1 MSRRRPCGT
10 AGRHSHPR
18 GRRKV
23 VKKKGFEAM
32 NVLINSLVGLSLV
45 GLVAVSVSLLGPI
58 LTPFFLGAFLAYLG
72 DPWVDRFE
80 AWGLGRALSA
90 TLVFALIAAVL
101 LAALMLFLPLLAL
114 ELSELLQGL
123 PASFLWLQSTL
134 TPLVADWTGINLQVL
149 NLKGL
154 AQNFLGEWQQSS
166 DIMGYLLGQLTQSGL
181 AIFGSLMTLA
191 LTPVVAFYLMRD
203 WDQLLARLDQLIPRS
218 QINVVRQLTA
228 AGDEMLAAFIR
239 GQFLVMILL
248 GIFYAVGLGLVGLD
262 MALIIGLVA
271 GLASIVPYLGFI
283 LGLLLATIAAAYQFQ
298 DWVHPVYVL
307 TVFVLGQI
315 LEGSLLTPWL
325 VGDRIGLHPVAV
337 IFAVLAGGQLF
348 GFIGV
353 LLALPVA
360 AVLMVLVRYCLVRYL
375 SSGYYLGDADAV
387 TFDQSEAG
395 AALEALPA
403 EAVASEHFDPDPP
416 VPTVDESTL

>member
-1 MSRRRPCGT
+1 
-10 AGRHSHPR
+10 
-18 GRRKV
+18 
-23 VKKKGFEAM
+23 M
-32 NVLINSLVGLSLV
+32 NVLINSLVGLGLI

-90 TLVFALIAAVL
+90 TLVFALIAAVM

-134 TPLVADWTGINLQVL
+134 GPLIQDWTGFNLQAL
-149 NLKGL
+149 DLKGL

-166 DIMGYLLGQLTQSGL
+166 DIMGYLLGQITQSGL

-203 WDQLLARLDQLIPRS
+203 WDHLLTRLDQLIPRP

-262 MALIIGLVA
+262 MALIIGLIA

-283 LGLLLATIAAAYQFQ
+283 LGLLMATIAAAYQFQ

-307 TVFVLGQI
+307 TVFILGQI

-360 AVLMVLVRYCLVRYL
+360 AVLMVLVRYWLGRYL
-375 SSGYYLGDADAV
+375 ASGFYLGDAVPATCDL
-387 TFDQSEAG
+387 SEEG
-395 AALEALPA
+395 AALDTPPA
-403 EAVASEHFDPDPP
+403 ATIESETIDPDM
-416 VPTVDESTL
+416 VSEATDASTL

>member
-1 MSRRRPCGT
+1 
-10 AGRHSHPR
+10 
-18 GRRKV
+18 
-23 VKKKGFEAM
+23 M
-32 NVLINSLVGLSLV
+32 NVLINSLVGLGLI

-90 TLVFALIAAVL
+90 TLVFALIAAVM
-101 LAALMLFLPLLAL
+101 LAALM
-114 ELSELLQGL
+114 L

-134 TPLVADWTGINLQVL
+134 GPLIKDWTGFNLQAL
-149 NLKGL
+149 DLKGL

-166 DIMGYLLGQLTQSGL
+166 DIMGYLLGQITQSGL

-203 WDQLLARLDQLIPRS
+203 WDHLLTRLDQLIPRP

-262 MALIIGLVA
+262 MALIIGLIA

-283 LGLLLATIAAAYQFQ
+283 LGLLMATIAAAYQFQ

-307 TVFVLGQI
+307 TVFILGQI

-360 AVLMVLVRYCLVRYL
+360 AVLMVLVRYWLGRYL
-375 SSGYYLGDADAV
+375 ASGFYLGDAVPATCDLSEEDAALDTPPAATIESETIDPDMV
-387 TFDQSEAG
+387 SEATD
-395 AALEALPA
+395 A
-403 EAVASEHFDPDPP
+403 
-416 VPTVDESTL
+416 STL

>member
-1 MSRRRPCGT
+1 
-10 AGRHSHPR
+10 
-18 GRRKV
+18 
-23 VKKKGFEAM
+23 
-32 NVLINSLVGLSLV
+32 
-45 GLVAVSVSLLGPI
+45 
-58 LTPFFLGAFLAYLG
+58 
-72 DPWVDRFE
+72 
-80 AWGLGRALSA
+80 
-90 TLVFALIAAVL
+90 VL
-101 LAALMLFLPLLAL
+101 LTALMLFLPLLAL

-134 TPLVADWTGINLQVL
+134 TPLVADWTGVNLQAL
-149 NLKGL
+149 DLKGL
-154 AQNFLGEWQQSS
+154 AQKFLGEWQQSS
-166 DIMGYLLGQLTQSGL
+166 DIMGYLFGQLTQSGL
-181 AIFGSLMTLA
+181 AIFGSLMTVA

-360 AVLMVLVRYCLVRYL
+360 AVLMVLVRYWLVRYL
-375 SSGYYLGDADAV
+375 SSGFYLGDVDAA
-387 TFDQSEAG
+387 TCDQSEG
-395 AALEALPA
+395 DAALDALPA
-403 EAVASEHFDPDPP
+403 EAVTSEHFDPDPP
-416 VPTVDESTL
+416 EPTVDESTL